1 MLLLRIKITFLYGAD
16 HAYHLDIPE
25 NILAEAM
32 RISGVKTKTGTI
44 IISLREF
51 INRNKVEQLRA
62 LRGKVDLDIK
72 LDELRRN
79 RVTQ

>member
-1 MLLLRIKITFLYGAD
+1 
-16 HAYHLDIPE
+16 
-25 NILAEAM
+25 
-32 RISGVKTKTGTI
+32 VKTKIGTI

-72 LDELRRN
+72 LDKLRRN
-79 RVTQ
+79 LVTQ